1 MVSLFPK
8 VYPTQGS
15 DETCGQIG
23 SSPVCIQEATSL
35 ELGCLH

>member
-1 MVSLFPK
+1 MFLLFRK
-8 VYPTQGS
+8 VQATQDS

-23 SSPVCIQEATSL
+23 SSPVCIQEATGL